1 MLELFSDRARRILT
15 LAQNDARARG
25 HKSIHTCNLLIGF
38 LIYGEGHAADILGKL
53 GVKLDD
59 VSSEIDR
66 VYPRA
71 NVQTY
76 GHIPTTSNTKKYS
89 TRRRSL
95 LGVSSTRTSGPSTC
109 LMPA

>member
-76 GHIPTTSNTKKYS
+76 GHIPTTSNTKKVFYE
-89 TRRRSL
+89 
-95 LGVSSTRTSGPSTC
+95 
-109 LMPA
+109 A